1 MGSRNDIR
9 EGCFGKRDQK
19 WGPEMT
25 SADTSDGHSQT
36 KKTDKRVSIV
46 CFLCLVHVT
55 CLLAARARSYHEPN
69 KENRQAIHNNS
80 DDSGSKL
87 RDKEQQRLSSK

>member
-25 SADTSDGHSQT
+25 SGRDVLEGESKNGTQNQ
-36 KKTDKRVSIV
+36 KKSVSSSGFGF
-46 CFLCLVHVT
+46 FLFS
-55 CLLAARARSYHEPN
+55 CLLAARARSRTKRTQN
-69 KENRQAIHNNS
+69 QKKIHN
-80 DDSGSKL
+80 
-87 RDKEQQRLSSK
+87 RFTR